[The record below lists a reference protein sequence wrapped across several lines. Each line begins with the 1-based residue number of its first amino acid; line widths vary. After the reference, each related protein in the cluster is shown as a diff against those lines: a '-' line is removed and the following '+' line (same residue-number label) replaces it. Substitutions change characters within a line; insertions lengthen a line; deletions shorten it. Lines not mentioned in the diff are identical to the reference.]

1 MQSKSTGS
9 PVIAD
14 VIDLD
19 VLFPFSELL
28 LKRAWVTIVQFYWYR
43 KWARVDHFCTRDG
56 EENTISI
63 SSIKTCVAEHM
74 CSC

>member
-1 MQSKSTGS
+1 MSLLLGDAFKTLWEMQSKSTGS

-28 LKRAWVTIVQFYWYR
+28 LKRAWVTIVQFYCYR
-43 KWARVDHFCTRDG
+43 K
-56 EENTISI
+56 
-63 SSIKTCVAEHM
+63 
-74 CSC
+74 